1 MQKYNGSYRMVCG
14 ENKNDCIRAWY
25 NNTLSEKDLA
35 IILHPEN
42 EIVSEVCF
50 GDNMIKA
57 SMKMSMK
64 PDMNFDY
71 CQTFGEEKAYTVP
84 FEAKSKMTPCN
95 DNCVKE
101 VVTYAD
107 GTCST
112 YTSTFT
118 SQGYS
123 VKGYNPSGYV
133 GTVYF
138 EKMDVSICGFFV
150 MESHDNMDKVMMEDT
165 GMSASAVNGILKSVA
180 LRVTECNGVYTM
192 TDYMGDGISKTTH
205 FKLGEEVDY
214 DNEQIGVKGTSL
226 VTQNGSTITNVFKD
240 AKSGKT
246 QIWEG
251 NFNDDQLIMKVTKPL
266 NTQYGS
272 VTYRRYADI
281 FGKWKMIHMDNAE
294 SLMKSLSM
302 PDSMIAT
309 VLAERPTSCMEYIGD
324 GRMKTNTGSSLM
336 PDDIIFKSGEE
347 FTVTVAGYTI
357 TQVNTLTKTGSVA
370 SMKMAGKTLA
380 IKSTIGKTFAVIIE
394 EVVGEPHTKATYIV
408 ARC

>member
-1 MQKYNGSYRMVCG
+1 
-14 ENKNDCIRAWY
+14 
-25 NNTLSEKDLA
+25 
-35 IILHPEN
+35 
-42 EIVSEVCF
+42 
-50 GDNMIKA
+50 
-57 SMKMSMK
+57 
-64 PDMNFDY
+64 
-71 CQTFGEEKAYTVP
+71 
-84 FEAKSKMTPCN
+84 
-95 DNCVKE
+95 
-101 VVTYAD
+101 
-107 GTCST
+107 
-112 YTSTFT
+112 
-118 SQGYS
+118 
-123 VKGYNPSGYV
+123 
-133 GTVYF
+133 
-138 EKMDVSICGFFV
+138 
-150 MESHDNMDKVMMEDT
+150 
-165 GMSASAVNGILKSVA
+165 MSASAVNGILKSVA

-294 SLMKSLSM
+294 SIMKSLSM

-380 IKSTIGKTFAVIIE
+380 IK
-394 EVVGEPHTKATYIV
+394 VGFIFPNFYSFLHY
-408 ARC
+408 